1 MFQGRHHPLDELES
15 LLALDRSQ
23 VEVPLGSHGDGEE
36 VDWIPAVDVERG
48 EDAYRIR
55 LEVPGVRHEDVAVA
69 VADGVLIA
77 HGYKHAAARARGQ
90 GRLARRECSYGE
102 FMRRF
107 TLPTAIDVR
116 AVRAELADGLL
127 VISVP
132 WRTGEAEDSVE
143 VEIA

>member
-1 MFQGRHHPLDELES
+1 MYQTRRPAINELEEF
-15 LLALDRSQ
+15 LAQSRPPVNVAL
-23 VEVPLGSHGDGEE
+23 EGHGEE
-36 VDWIPAVDVERG
+36 NGVDWIPAVDIERSD
-48 EDAYRIR
+48 EAYRIR
-55 LEVPGVRHEDVAVA
+55 LEVPGVRREDVAVTMEH
-69 VADGVLIA
+69 GVLIA

-107 TLPTAIDVR
+107 TLPAAIDVR

-132 WRTGEAEDSVE
+132 WHTGAAEDSVE